1 MFSFMLLIFH
11 TAMVIAV
18 ISFIPV
24 IVSYRIYIVLKNKF
38 DLKKSLKIILI
49 PLSLGYILYLDKDKK
64 TKTYNILIYIYVS
77 LAVIGIIF
85 TIYQRYL
92 NFI

>member
-24 IVSYRIYIVLKNKF
+24 IVSYRIYIVLKNKL

-85 TIYQRYL
+85 TIYQRYF

>member
-24 IVSYRIYIVLKNKF
+24 IVSYRIYIVLKHKF

-85 TIYQRYL
+85 TIYQRYF

>member
-18 ISFIPV
+18 ISFIPI
-24 IVSYRIYIVLKNKF
+24 IVSYRIYIVLKNKL

-85 TIYQRYL
+85 TIYQRYF